1 MRFDL
6 PADPVKV
13 INSSRSDMSSWLT
26 DRQKGEEGVIYAEV
40 EHNNGK
46 QATLTEEDYLGFD
59 GSAESATED
68 LVDPS
73 DGSDSEE
80 EDVAESKF
88 TIPSVYED
96 TISLQQRGTFRKG
109 CQSLARLPRS
119 IVVAGHTFG
128 SASTSHSMITR
139 SRSHVIDHFQ
149 ALDDVTTLVSRASL
163 QSRILEEFS
172 RVSPLT
178 YMRLS
183 KAHFKRFLR

>member
-1 MRFDL
+1 MFVL
-6 PADPVKV
+6 

-59 GSAESATED
+59 GSTESATED

-96 TISLQQRGTFRKG
+96 TISLQQR
-109 CQSLARLPRS
+109 
-119 IVVAGHTFG
+119 VAGHTFG

-149 ALDDVTTLVSRASL
+149 ALDDVTTLVPCASL